1 MSKVCESV
9 VLATAVAIAV
19 AMHMETSFVL
29 RKAVVG
35 MTGVVAMSQ
44 VCGWAAGRVPRLS
57 GGASLV
63 TRLWPTLYQ
72 PLAYSGPYLGNING
86 TATIYAR
93 PTLEPCMAHY

>member
-1 MSKVCESV
+1 MWVTCESSVCQVCVCVCETV

-57 GGASLV
+57 GGPRS
-63 TRLWPTLYQ
+63 
-72 PLAYSGPYLGNING
+72 
-86 TATIYAR
+86 
-93 PTLEPCMAHY
+93 